1 MIHRCRTA
9 GVCSSRSGAYRATST
24 ALATRIREVTLASGQ
39 PGPDATRADRGTNY
53 KHAARRTVRS
63 MRRLYVWGSI
73 SLVLFGLLVWRT
85 RPWEALATGADW
97 RPLIAV
103 VALNGVVIAAWA
115 VRSAWLMAAV
125 GHPLSILELVP
136 IVSFANTINNLTPA
150 SSGEALRAVI
160 LRRRHRVP
168 YGQSTAVIL
177 VERLWAIWIMAMSAG
192 AAALGTIVPA
202 APAVVVAG
210 WLLALAA
217 IFAPAA
223 AYRLGLRPAELLA
236 RLVEPGDDGAPGGRR
251 RRLAGLLRDVDASL
265 AVILAAPSV
274 ALAFVAS
281 TAVIFAAFGAQLW
294 LLLVALGHDVAF
306 VAVWAALGIA
316 TIAGVVSALP
326 FGFGATDVVL
336 TAMLAALGVPAA
348 AAAAAAL
355 LLRATVTL
363 PLGLAGTASWIALSR
378 GREPTAA
385 ETPER

>member
-1 MIHRCRTA
+1 
-9 GVCSSRSGAYRATST
+9 
-24 ALATRIREVTLASGQ
+24 
-39 PGPDATRADRGTNY
+39 
-53 KHAARRTVRS
+53 

-125 GHPLSILELVP
+125 GHPLSILALVP

-177 VERLWAIWIMAMSAG
+177 VERLWAIWIMAVSAG

-217 IFAPAA
+217 TFAPAA

-281 TAVIFAAFGAQLW
+281 TAVIFAAFAAQLW
-294 LLLVALGHDVAF
+294 LLLLALGHDVAL
-306 VAVWAALGIA
+306 VAAWAALGIA

-336 TAMLAALGVPAA
+336 TALLASLGVPAA

-355 LLRATVTL
+355 LLRAMVTL

-378 GREPTAA
+378 RPEATAA